1 MIGGRAEILKI
12 SLCQWQGMPHS
23 DFLARHDDISISLR
37 SRLNQGPFSIRT
49 GWVQMNLA
57 TACDRSRSHGFQMF
71 QRRGRRQGLAVEPRW
86 ANQCHSATSGLQ
98 NEMRTGWQCGS
109 VYLKCQFL
117 ESSNDL
123 PWFTM
128 IYHDLHVSHLPKL
141 DSKLDSRSIHCSE
154 TKTTLNHDNPTKH
167 RAPWWP
173 FQVTSS
179 SRVR

>member
-23 DFLARHDDISISLR
+23 DFLAWHDNISISLR

-57 TACDRSRSHGFQMF
+57 TACDRSRSHDFQMF
-71 QRRGRRQGLAVEPRW
+71 QLRGRPQGLAVEPRW

-98 NEMRTGWQCGS
+98 NEMRPLDDNVANCVSQVSIPQIKQWFTMI
-109 VYLKCQFL
+109 YR
-117 ESSNDL
+117 DL

-128 IYHDLHVSHLPKL
+128 IYHGFTMIYHVSHLPKL
-141 DSKLDSRSIHCSE
+141 DSTSIHYSE
-154 TKTTLNHDNPTKH
+154 TKTPSSMMTIPNHSK
-167 RAPWWP
+167 
-173 FQVTSS
+173 
-179 SRVR
+179 